1 MPKHP
6 LAIYTK
12 QTYGSFSI
20 RFEDRQTHEVYSI
33 DTYGLL
39 RFLQE
44 KFTLE
49 DFKDIP
55 IARKYRKMTEDQTY
69 NHLKGINHA

>member
-1 MPKHP
+1 MPKHK
-6 LAIYTK
+6 LAIYVK
-12 QTYGSFSI
+12 HTYGSVSI
-20 RFEDRQTHEVYSI
+20 RFEDRETHEVYSI

-49 DFKDIP
+49 EFKEIP
-55 IARKYRKMTEDQTY
+55 IARKYRKMTEEQTY
-69 NHLKGINHA
+69 KHLTGG

>member
-1 MPKHP
+1 MSKK
-6 LAIYTK
+6 LAIYVAN
-12 QTYGSFSI
+12 TYGSTNI
-20 RFEDRQTHEVYSI
+20 RFRDDDSKQDFAI

-39 RFLQE
+39 KFLQE
-44 KFTLE
+44 KFTAE

-55 IARKYRKMTEDQTY
+55 IARKYRKMTEEQTY